1 MQPAP
6 DRGAM
11 HRHAMNRGQFH
22 HDLVQRQI
30 ALDRQPVAHPTIKG
44 RELAIAAMALA
55 LRHQPAA
62 FALQDHH
69 VIHEFRRNPE
79 VTRGLAMAVAFRHK
93 RNNSAEK
100 LHRMWFTHPIP
111 HHLLNARESHIKR

>member
-1 MQPAP
+1 MQPFA
-6 DRGAM
+6 DRAAM
-11 HRHAMNRGQFH
+11 HAHAMKRSQFPD
-22 HDLVQRQI
+22 DLVQRQI

-79 VTRGLAMAVAFRHK
+79 VTRGLSMPVPLLYK
-93 RNNSAEK
+93 GDNSAAK